1 MRFYAD
7 VLAIHKFRKF
17 ENLEAEKAIQLGK
30 KITVF
35 AGQNGVGKSNVLSLI
50 ASTFGITHRRYTG
63 GNFHPEFSDFFTIPE
78 EEEYDDYTS
87 YLKVINTDNDS
98 FIQKRHSYKDDTKEE
113 RGIRLIPRATN
124 YFTPDQKLSKVK
136 KETKD
141 TFYIG
146 GDQRI
151 PLPSIFISL
160 SRLFPIGET
169 LVSKKMSGV
178 II

>member
-78 EEEYDDYTS
+78 EEEYDDYAS
-87 YLKVINTDNDS
+87 YLKVVNTDNDS

-124 YFTPDQKLSKVK
+124 YFTPDQKLNKVK

-146 GDQRI
+146 G
-151 PLPSIFISL
+151 
-160 SRLFPIGET
+160 G
-169 LVSKKMSGV
+169 SKDPTTFYFY
-178 II
+178 